1 MEAVTFR
8 QRPRISPG
16 IYLAEAKSNV
26 ILHDVRRCFSPS
38 VILLRKAPTLCLE
51 KR

>member
-26 ILHDVRRCFSPS
+26 IL
-38 VILLRKAPTLCLE
+38 LRKAPTLCLE